1 MMMMRGN
8 TFCFFE
14 AHFLENTNGGNIWK
28 IQGVFFFNTNRH
40 HICCQ
45 ALRSDLT

>member
-14 AHFLENTNGGNIWK
+14 AQFLENTNGGNIWK
-28 IQGVFFFNTNRH
+28 IQGVFSPLKVITFVVRLYGV
-40 HICCQ
+40 I
-45 ALRSDLT
+45 

>member
-28 IQGVFFFNTNRH
+28 IQGVFFST
-40 HICCQ
+40 
-45 ALRSDLT
+45 LTDIIFVVRLYGVI